1 MEYLGTVSDQTMS
14 SIDLR
19 SIINE
24 ARQEHGEGF
33 FASCF
38 ITNVVLSLNGLRSS
52 LLNKGVF
59 WRNHELV
66 IVCFMLCTGPF
77 GTTNM

>member
-1 MEYLGTVSDQTMS
+1 MS

-24 ARQEHGEGF
+24 ARQEHGDGF

-38 ITNVVLSLNGLRSS
+38 ILQGILGL
-52 LLNKGVF
+52 LGYLYLNKKEEVLK
-59 WRNHELV
+59 WQ
-66 IVCFMLCTGPF
+66 TQ
-77 GTTNM
+77 

>member
-38 ITNVVLSLNGLRSS
+38 ILQGILGL
-52 LLNKGVF
+52 LGYLYLNKKEEVLK
-59 WRNHELV
+59 WQ
-66 IVCFMLCTGPF
+66 TQ
-77 GTTNM
+77 